1 MPKKKNDPEDFS
13 FEEALGQLE
22 SIVQKLEGDE
32 LTLDQALE
40 FFRKGVALAGACSG
54 KLTAAQQQ
62 VQKIVEDAQGDAAM
76 QPLDLS
82 EL

>member
-1 MPKKKNDPEDFS
+1 MPKKKNAPDALS
-13 FEEALGQLE
+13 FEEALGRLE

-32 LTLDQALE
+32 LNLDQALD
-40 FFRKGVALAGACSG
+40 FFRSGVELAGVCAER
-54 KLTAAQQQ
+54 LTGVQQE
-62 VQKIVEDAQGDAAM
+62 VQKIVEGSKGEIAM